1 MACPF
6 FIDGFADS
14 QALYIIYIFT
24 IVIFIKWKSTFFHNF
39 IDGALK
45 AEYFRSLPFRS
56 TPPTN
61 LLYTQVIYVLDI
73 GSFVCHCF
81 LPVFTDL
88 VPYAVDGR
96 VTYF

>member
-1 MACPF
+1 MEEHF
-6 FIDGFADS
+6 FPQFYRWC
-14 QALYIIYIFT
+14 LE
-24 IVIFIKWKSTFFHNF
+24 
-39 IDGALK
+39 K

>member
-1 MACPF
+1 MEEHF
-6 FIDGFADS
+6 FPQFYR
-14 QALYIIYIFT
+14 LC
-24 IVIFIKWKSTFFHNF
+24 
-39 IDGALK
+39 LEK

-61 LLYTQVIYVLDI
+61 LLYTQVIYVLDV